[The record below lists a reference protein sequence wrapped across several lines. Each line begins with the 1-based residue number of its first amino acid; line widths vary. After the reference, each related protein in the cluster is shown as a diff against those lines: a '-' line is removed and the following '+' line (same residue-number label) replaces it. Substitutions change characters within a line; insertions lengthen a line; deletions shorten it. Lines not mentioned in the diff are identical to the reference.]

1 MFSSRVRR
9 AGLAGLA
16 ALLAMCLPRESS
28 AGAKSLPVGTPAP
41 ELHGTTWLNVAK
53 GKEPALA
60 KLRSGLVLL
69 EFFDPG

>member
-1 MFSSRVRR
+1 MIPSRVRR
-9 AGLAGLA
+9 AALMGLA
-16 ALLAMCLPRESS
+16 ALLALCHPRESS

-41 ELHGTTWLNVAK
+41 EIRGTTWLNVAK

-60 KLRSGLVLL
+60 KLRGGLVLL